1 MKIIQI
7 NLGNFGST
15 GGIAKG
21 INSVARSMGMETC
34 MSYPWD
40 PNNRELEKNDIL
52 IGNKF
57 GRKASRK
64 LARLTSCNGCFS
76 VFSTI
81 AFLIRMN
88 RYNPDII
95 HLHNLHNSY
104 INLPILFRYIKKH
117 NVNVV
122 WTLHDCWA
130 FTGQCPHFTA
140 VKCGRWKSGCHDC
153 SQYKSYP
160 ESLNDNSK
168 RMWWLKRKWFTRVEN
183 MTIVT
188 PSAWLAGLV
197 KESFLQEYPV
207 RTINNG
213 IDLNAFKPT
222 VGDFRQKNGIPD
234 DKYIVL
240 GVAFDWGYR
249 KGLDVFVELE
259 KRLNDKYKIVLVGTD
274 ENIDMQLPANIISIH
289 RTQNQKELAEIYT
302 SADVFVNPTREENYP
317 TVNME
322 AIACGTPVL
331 TFKTGGSPEII
342 DEKCGS
348 VVACDDIDSL
358 QSEICRICE
367 TRPYSREY
375 CLKKSQSFD
384 QNKKFKEY
392 IELYET
398 LNV

>member
-15 GGIAKG
+15 GGIARG
-21 INSVARSMGMETC
+21 INAVARSMGMETR

-40 PNNRELEKNDIL
+40 PNNRNTEKYDIQ
-52 IGNKF
+52 IGNEF

-64 LARLTSCNGCFS
+64 LARVMSYNGCFS

-81 AFLIRMN
+81 SFLSKLG
-88 RYNPDII
+88 RYNPDVI

-117 NVNVV
+117 NINVV

-130 FTGQCPHFTA
+130 FTGQCPHFTL
-140 VKCGRWKSGCHDC
+140 VKCGRWKTGCYNC

-168 RMWWLKRKWFTRVEN
+168 RMWKLKRKWFTGVKN

-188 PSAWLAGLV
+188 PSRWLAGLV
-197 KESFLQEYPV
+197 KESFLQEYPI
-207 RTINNG
+207 RIINNG
-213 IDLNAFKPT
+213 IDSKAFKPT
-222 VGDFRQKNGIPD
+222 ESNFRKKNEISD
-234 DKYIVL
+234 EKYVVL

-249 KGLDVFVELE
+249 KGLDVFLELE
-259 KRLNDKYKIVLVGTD
+259 KRLDDKYNIVLVGTD
-274 ENIDMQLPANIISIH
+274 ENIDGQLPANIISVH
-289 RTQNQKELAEIYT
+289 RTQNQKELAEIY
-302 SADVFVNPTREENYP
+302 SAADVFVNPTREENYP

-322 AIACGTPVL
+322 ALACGTPVL
-331 TFKTGGSPEII
+331 TFQTGGSPESI
-342 DEKCGS
+342 DETCGN
-348 VVACDDIDSL
+348 VVACDDINLL
-358 QSEICRICE
+358 QSEIRRICE
-367 TRPYSREY
+367 TRPYSKED
-375 CLKKSQSFD
+375 CLKKAKNFD

-392 IELYET
+392 IELYKN